1 MNGAGAVYTLPEVDK
16 SWSLFLDRDG
26 VINIE
31 KDEDYV
37 RNENEFYFYEGAPVA
52 ISIFNQLF
60 GKVLI
65 VTNQR
70 GVGRG
75 LMTEVDLENIHRYMR
90 HSFAVVGGHIDKIY
104 YCTDTDLESL
114 NRKPNPGMGHQ
125 AKNDFPQIEFNK
137 SIMVGNTTSDMQF
150 GKNLGMFT
158 VFIPSTKPMP
168 ELPDPLIDVVF
179 PDLYS
184 LAKALQKQ

>member
-1 MNGAGAVYTLPEVDK
+1 MDNAVAQSNLPEVDK

-37 RNENEFYFYEGAPVA
+37 RNESEFHFYEGAPVA
-52 ISIFNQLF
+52 ISLFNQLF
-60 GKVLI
+60 GKVFI

-75 LMTEVDLENIHRYMR
+75 LMTVADLENIHHYMR
-90 HSFAVVGGHIDKIY
+90 HSIGVVGGHIDKIY
-104 YCTDTDLESL
+104 YCTDSDVNSL

-137 SIMVGNTTSDMQF
+137 SIMVGNTTGDMQF
-150 GKNLGMFT
+150 GKTLGMFT

-184 LAKALQKQ
+184 LAKALQKR